1 MPTSTAHTE
10 VPGEHGVF
18 PPFQKET
25 FASQLLWLSLTLVLL
40 YVLMAKIALP
50 RVGVIL
56 QARREQIAADLKT
69 AEQVKDQS
77 DAVQAANAM
86 QRNDAH
92 SRAVAIINATRAREA
107 AAAEEMRKKLDAQLK
122 QKIDEAENSIAGVRS
137 AAMANI
143 PAMAADAAS
152 AIVERLMGRAP
163 AEREVVAA
171 VVEATKKL
179 ECYRA

>member
-1 MPTSTAHTE
+1 MRKSTAHTE
-10 VPGEHGVF
+10 VAGEHGVF

-25 FASQLLWLSLTLVLL
+25 FASQLLWLSLTFVLL

-56 QARREQIAADLKT
+56 QARRERIAADLKT

-77 DAVQAANAM
+77 DAVQTANAM

-92 SRAVAIINATRAREA
+92 RRAVAIINATHAREA

-122 QKIDEAENSIAGVRS
+122 RKIDEAENSIAEART
-137 AAMANI
+137 AAMANMRTI
-143 PAMAADAAS
+143 AADAVS
-152 AIVERLMGRAP
+152 AIMERLVGHAP

-171 VVEATKKL
+171 VVEAAKNL
-179 ECYRA
+179 GYYRA